1 MEQILNKEVI
11 KKLKEKKYNVPVIGH
26 FADKSVLFNSI
37 LQASEATKI
46 PYHLIFECA
55 IGKIKSAHNTLW
67 EYKNGIHFLRYH
79 AQHIR
84 HRQTYKRL
92 TGFNG

>member
-1 MEQILNKEVI
+1 MEKILNKKVI
-11 KKLKEKKYNVPVIGH
+11 ERLKQKKYNVPVIGH

-46 PYHLIFECA
+46 SHHLIFECA
-55 IGKIKSAHNTLW
+55 IGKITAAQNTVW
-67 EYKNGIHFLRYH
+67 EFKNGIHFLKYH
-79 AQHIR
+79 VQHIR
-84 HRQTYKRL
+84 STQNYKRM